1 MKKVINK
8 LERNLFVLLMI
19 GILTVSL
26 FNINYYVPVFANS
39 ATEYYVSPNG
49 NDSNDGTISSPFK
62 TLKKARDIVR
72 GVNSSMSQDIIIYL
86 RGGEYSL
93 TETFTLSEQDSGT
106 NGYKIIYKA
115 YNNETP
121 IISGGKKITGWTQT
135 NLNGHSVYKANVSG
149 ISNFRELYINDT
161 RATRANS
168 VNGVDLRANGH
179 FSKLHDV
186 YKYTANSYYMKDGKK
201 AGYIVNKSL
210 FGNDLRN
217 GDDFELVYRK
227 NWRQHRIAADGII
240 DNGNGTLT
248 FEVASERMNWYHTMD
263 YHGGQPNT
271 TNPFY
276 VENSIGLLD
285 YPGEWYYDKTAKVVY
300 YYPKSGED
308 MSTANVYVPTGIE
321 TLVNIE
327 GSSLSSKVSNV
338 SLEGI
343 TFEYSAWLIPFTRGT
358 GLVQANFYVTASG
371 QGSHTDGTNGTDIA
385 NGAQQAESTIDVSF
399 AENLDFRN
407 NVIRHTGG
415 TALRLYNGVN
425 DVNITGNNIY
435 DISETGILL
444 GTWLHNFIDKDDEQV
459 VKDVLIRNNT
469 LNGLGREYYSA
480 PSIAAYYTDSLT
492 IEHNDILHSAYGCI
506 NYGWNG
512 WQGNA
517 SGISGE
523 MDSITSRNTIIR
535 YNRFEEYSEYMGD
548 TGATYSLGQQPN
560 TEIYGNYYKNGNNY
574 NGIIYYDEGTAY
586 ATAYNNVI
594 DQHIAPSH
602 GISWH
607 CSWTPSIHDYYVYN
621 NYSNWTPSNIKGI
634 RALVKNNHFIT
645 GSWPAEAQAIIDN
658 AGVTSKP
665 YVPARTKVAGDV
677 AYNSNAKWLFANL
690 TLDNTTADY
699 QAQNALD
706 GNTTSVARAATNNA
720 KGILEIDM
728 FKPYYINK
736 ATISFD
742 GDKYATD
749 YIIQASIDGIVFKDV
764 AIVSGN
770 TNSIKETTFD
780 TIEARHIRIVP
791 VTLNN
796 SSMIISNVSIIEDSL
811 ATPILPAEVN
821 TTKPLETG
829 LVMWVDGD
837 SATYKGNKRVSSW
850 NDKKGSNN
858 LKVPIAICTSD
869 SDANGD
875 TNTRK
880 KPQIREK
887 VISLRPALNFDG
899 WDDSLTTSLSGDKQN
914 NTFIYLAQAKTDNGL
929 NLFVDSDKDAVT
941 PTQGVISGEWAIWAF
956 STTNGVTSVYKNG
969 VKLYTRQ
976 AGVGNFSSFSISEN
990 RPIRDSG
997 LHIQVTNAN
1006 IAEIM
1011 AYNKGLTQSEITS
1024 IQNYFY
1030 NKYQSIKPCTVSFTN
1045 TNGASTRVK
1054 IQTADNNMIDVN
1066 SNTAVLSKGNY
1077 TAFIGADGYT
1087 TASVPFS
1094 ITDSDLSSGSKTINA
1109 TLSSAATI
1117 NFNTNQ
1123 GDSASDLDVTIS
1135 GETKDAFGEYN
1146 LQVGAYNYT
1155 AISKGFNQVSGSFNV
1170 IAGDISSTKTVSVN
1184 LTPNPIPVTLID
1196 DADSNIVYGSFDTGS
1211 SANPSKPCYSDTR
1224 HHNYGV
1230 INQGSTTVNQSIITY
1245 TFKGTGIEMYNEVEG
1260 GVTNIE
1266 VNIYKGMDTTGEQ
1279 IDLDT
1284 NNSNIKYAIANQR
1297 RLEDGS
1303 SASLGVQVGNQKTFS
1318 KINLVYGYYTIEL
1331 KPSITDITTNN
1342 MNGFITLDALK
1353 ILDSR
1358 QSQPQSSL
1366 KAHWEYENNS
1376 TDSSNNANN
1385 GTLHG
1390 DATYTSISKVGS
1402 YALNLD
1408 GNGDYMSSSLIT
1420 DETDNVSISLW
1431 VKPTSVS
1438 GVQILAY
1445 NGNTTNSGYGI
1456 INVNNNLGIL
1466 IGGKD
1471 IATSNANL
1479 TVDVWSKIDAI
1490 RRNGT
1495 WELYVNGVSKTLTN
1509 NTLAPNVPTTGTC
1522 VGANNSGTEN
1532 FSGSIDE
1539 VKIYEEAITVNSLQL
1554 VHWTYDNNSNDNGQD
1569 GINGT
1574 LHGDASYTTSSKVG
1588 THALNLDGNG
1598 DYMSSAL
1605 ATNLVDNV
1613 SISLWVKPT
1622 SVAGTQILIHNGD
1635 TSNNG
1640 YGIISINNKIGI
1652 LNGGIDIAMSNE
1664 GLTVG
1669 QWSNIIIV
1677 RRSGTWEL
1685 YIDGVS
1691 RTITNNKLTPNAPT
1705 TGTYVGANSNGTENY
1720 NGVVDDVK
1728 IIKSALTSSEI
1739 QTLAN

>member
-1 MKKVINK
+1 MKRRVFSNLWGK
-8 LERNLFVLLMI
+8 LFVVFIISM
-19 GILTVSL
+19 LTLSIVKT
-26 FNINYYVPVFANS
+26 NYDMPVLSNS
-39 ATEYYVSPNG
+39 AIEYYVSPNG
-49 NDSNDGTISSPFK
+49 SDSNDGSLASPFR
-62 TLKKARDIVR
+62 TLQKARDIIR
-72 GVNSSMSQDIIIYL
+72 TVNNSMSQDIIVYL

-93 TETFTLSEQDSGT
+93 TETFTLTELDSGS

-121 IISGGKKITGWTQT
+121 VISGGKKITGWTKT
-135 NLNGHSVYKANVSG
+135 TVNGHNVYKANVSG
-149 ISNFRELYINDT
+149 IQNFRELYINDN
-161 RATRANS
+161 RAIRANS
-168 VNGVDLRANGH
+168 VNGVDLRANGR
-179 FSKLHDV
+179 FSKLQDV
-186 YKYTANSYYMKDGKK
+186 YRYTANSYYMKDGKK

-227 NWRQHRIAADGII
+227 NWRQHRIAADRVT
-240 DNGNGTLT
+240 DNRNGTLT
-248 FEVASERMNWYHTMD
+248 FEVDSERMGWYLTMD

-271 TNPFY
+271 SNPFY

-285 YPGEWYYDKTAKVVY
+285 YVGEWYYDKTAKIVY

-308 MSTANVYVPTGIE
+308 MSTANVYVPTEVE

-327 GSSLSSKVSNV
+327 GTSLSSKVSNIAF
-338 SLEGI
+338 EGI
-343 TFEYSAWLIPFTRGT
+343 TFEYSSWLIPFTRGT
-358 GLVQANFYVTASG
+358 GVVQANFYVTANG
-371 QGSHTDGTNGTDIA
+371 QGSHTDGTNGTEIT
-385 NGAQQAESTIDVSF
+385 NGAQQAEAAIDVSF

-435 DISETGILL
+435 DISETSILL

-517 SGISGE
+517 SEGISGE

-607 CSWTPSIHDYYVYN
+607 CSWTISIHDYYVYN
-621 NYSNWTPSNIKGI
+621 NYSNWTRSNIKGV
-634 RALVKNNHFIT
+634 RALIRDNHFIK
-645 GSWPAEAQAIIDN
+645 GSWPEEAQAIINN
-658 AGVTSKP
+658 AGVTTNP
-665 YVPARTKVAGDV
+665 YVPARTKIVGDV
-677 AYNSNAKWLFANL
+677 AYNTNAKWLFENL
-690 TLDNTTADY
+690 MLDNTTADY
-699 QAQNALD
+699 QAQNAVD
-706 GNTTSVARAATNNA
+706 GNTTSVARAGENNA

-736 ATISFD
+736 AIISFD
-742 GDKYATD
+742 SDKFATD
-749 YIIQASIDGIVFKDV
+749 YKIQASVDGIVFRDV

-770 TNSIKETTFD
+770 TNSSIKETTFE

-796 SSMIISNVSIIEDSL
+796 SSMIISNISIIEDSL
-811 ATPILPAEVN
+811 ATPILPAEVD

-829 LVMWVDGD
+829 LVMWVDGN
-837 SATYKGNKRVSSW
+837 SATYEGNKRVSTW

-858 LKVPIAICTSD
+858 LKVPVAISSLDPTS
-869 SDANGD
+869 NGD

-880 KPQIREK
+880 KPQVREK
-887 VISLRPALNFDG
+887 IISLRPVLNFDG

-929 NLFVDSDKDAVT
+929 NLFLDSDKDAVT
-941 PTQGVISGEWAIWAF
+941 PTQGVITGEWAIWAF

-976 AGVGNFSSFSISEN
+976 AGVGNFSSLSISEN
-990 RPIRDSG
+990 RPIRNSG

-1011 AYNKGLTQSEITS
+1011 AYKKGLTQFEITS

-1030 NKYQSIKPCTVSFTN
+1030 NKYQSIKPCTVSFAN
-1045 TNGASTRVK
+1045 TNDVNTRVK
-1054 IQTADNNMIDVN
+1054 IQTADNNMIDIN
-1066 SNTAVLSKGNY
+1066 DNAILLSEGKY
-1077 TAFIGADGYT
+1077 TAFIGADGYN
-1087 TASVPFS
+1087 TAIVPFS
-1094 ITDSDLSSGSKTINA
+1094 ITDNDLSGGSKTIDI

-1117 NFNTNQ
+1117 NFKTNQ
-1123 GDSASDLDVTIS
+1123 GDMASDLDVTIL
-1135 GETKDAFGEYN
+1135 GEEKDVFGKYN
-1146 LQVGAYNYT
+1146 LQVGSYNYV
-1155 AISKGFNQVSGSFNV
+1155 AISKGFNQASGTFNI
-1170 IAGDISSTKTVSVN
+1170 IADDIGFTKILNVN
-1184 LTPNPIPVTLID
+1184 LMPNPSPVTIID
-1196 DADSNIVYGSFDTGS
+1196 DTNSDIVYGCFVTGS
-1211 SANPSKPCYSDTR
+1211 SVNPAKPCYSDTR

-1284 NNSNIKYAIANQR
+1284 SNSNIKYAIANQS

-1303 SASLGVQVGNQKTFS
+1303 YASLGVQVGNQKTFS
-1318 KINLVYGYYTIEL
+1318 KTNLVYGYYTIEL

-1358 QSQPQSSL
+1358 QSQSQSSL
-1366 KAHWEYENNS
+1366 KAHWKYENNS
-1376 TDSSNNANN
+1376 NDSSTHSNN

-1390 DATYTSISKVGS
+1390 DATYTSTSNEET

-1408 GNGDYMSSSLIT
+1408 GDGDYMSSPLVT
-1420 DETDNVSISLW
+1420 DEI
-1431 VKPTSVS
+1431 
-1438 GVQILAY
+1438 
-1445 NGNTTNSGYGI
+1445 
-1456 INVNNNLGIL
+1456 
-1466 IGGKD
+1466 
-1471 IATSNANL
+1471 
-1479 TVDVWSKIDAI
+1479 
-1490 RRNGT
+1490 
-1495 WELYVNGVSKTLTN
+1495 
-1509 NTLAPNVPTTGTC
+1509 
-1522 VGANNSGTEN
+1522 
-1532 FSGSIDE
+1532 
-1539 VKIYEEAITVNSLQL
+1539 
-1554 VHWTYDNNSNDNGQD
+1554 
-1569 GINGT
+1569 
-1574 LHGDASYTTSSKVG
+1574 
-1588 THALNLDGNG
+1588 
-1598 DYMSSAL
+1598 
-1605 ATNLVDNV
+1605 DNV

-1622 SVAGTQILIHNGD
+1622 SVAGTQILAYNGD
-1635 TSNNG
+1635 TTCSG
-1640 YGIISINNKIGI
+1640 YGVIIINNNLGI
-1652 LNGGIDIAMSNE
+1652 LIGGKDIVMSNMA
-1664 GLTVG
+1664 LPVG
-1669 QWSNIIIV
+1669 QWSHIDAI
-1677 RRSGTWEL
+1677 RRNGTWEL
-1685 YIDGVS
+1685 YVNGVNQGL
-1691 RTITNNKLTPNAPT
+1691 TNNTLTPNIPT
-1705 TGTYVGANSNGTENY
+1705 IGTYVGANNIGTENF
-1720 NGVVDDVK
+1720 NGNIDDVK
-1728 IIKSALTSSEI
+1728 IHEEAITVNNL
-1739 QTLAN
+1739 